1 MIYKSKCDFHAKKLN
16 FVTALFLNFY
26 FPKKI
31 YSVHNWTPFVQNRT
45 KMKKTNASIL
55 IIDDQEDI
63 LFASKVYLKKYFE
76 NIHTLNNPKK
86 IVELLSKNAIDVV
99 LLDMNYRIGFE
110 DGREGLYLL
119 KEIKT
124 LSPKTVV
131 ILMTAF
137 GKVETAVEGLKSGAF
152 DYILKPWENKKLLES
167 VKQAVDKSRKEQ
179 KKSKEVEIDNGFF
192 VGTSEIIKKAYSLA
206 DKVAK
211 TDANVLILG
220 ENGTGKFVMAHHI
233 YSQSER
239 KNNPF
244 IAVDLGSLNSN
255 IFESELFGYAK
266 GAFTDAK
273 TDTPGRFEM
282 AQNGT
287 IFLDEIGNV
296 PLHLQSKLLQVIQTK
311 TVTRLGETKARPLN
325 VRIITATNLNLK
337 LEVADKNFREDL
349 YYRINT
355 MEIVLPPLRERNED
369 KIPLAEYLLD
379 KMIEKYGR
387 SEITFDKKVLEQIE
401 KHAWNGNIREM
412 ENKIER
418 AVILCENNT
427 ITVSDLD
434 LETIT
439 SYDENPDDI
448 QLSSVEKATIE
459 KALLK
464 HSNNISKTADEL
476 GLSRGSLYR
485 RLEKYNININ

>member
-1 MIYKSKCDFHAKKLN
+1 
-16 FVTALFLNFY
+16 
-26 FPKKI
+26 
-31 YSVHNWTPFVQNRT
+31 
-45 KMKKTNASIL
+45 MKKTNAAIL
-55 IIDDQEDI
+55 VIDDQEDI
-63 LFASKVYLKKYFE
+63 LFASKMLLKKHFE
-76 NIHTLNNPKK
+76 DIYTLSNPKNV
-86 IVELLSKNAIDVV
+86 VELLAKNTIDVV

-110 DGREGLYLL
+110 DGKEGLYLL

-137 GKVETAVEGLKSGAF
+137 GKVETAVEGLKAGAF
-152 DYILKPWENKKLLES
+152 DYILKPWENQKLLEV
-167 VKQAVDKSRKEQ
+167 VKQAVDKSRKE
-179 KKSKEVEIDNGFF
+179 KKKPTPIEMDTDYFIGN
-192 VGTSEIIKKAYSLA
+192 SEAIKKAYAVA

-220 ENGTGKFVMAHHI
+220 ENGTGKFVLSHHI
-233 YSQSER
+233 FSQSER
-239 KNNPF
+239 KINPF
-244 IAVDLGSLNSN
+244 IHVDLGSLNSN

-273 TDTPGRFEM
+273 VDTAGRFEM

-311 TVTRLGETKARPLN
+311 TVTRLGESKARLLN

-337 LEVADKNFREDL
+337 QEVADKNFREDL

-355 MEIVLPPLRERNED
+355 MEIILPPLRERDED
-369 KIPLAEYLLD
+369 KIPLANYLLQ
-379 KMIEKYGR
+379 KMIKKYQR
-387 SEITFDKKVLEQIE
+387 DEIIFNSKVIEQIQ

-412 ENKIER
+412 ENRIER

-434 LETIT
+434 LYEIT
-439 SYDENPDDI
+439 QYENSPEDV
-448 QLSSVEKATIE
+448 QLSSIEKATVE
-459 KALLK
+459 KVLLK
-464 HSNNISKTADEL
+464 NDNNISKAAEEL
-476 GLSRGSLYR
+476 GLSRAALYR
-485 RLEKYNININ
+485 RLEKYNISTH

>member
-1 MIYKSKCDFHAKKLN
+1 
-16 FVTALFLNFY
+16 
-26 FPKKI
+26 
-31 YSVHNWTPFVQNRT
+31 
-45 KMKKTNASIL
+45 MKKTNAAIL
-55 IIDDQEDI
+55 VIDDQEDI
-63 LFASKVYLKKYFE
+63 LFASKMLLKKHFE
-76 NIHTLNNPKK
+76 DIYTLSNPKNV
-86 IVELLSKNAIDVV
+86 VELLAKNTIDVV

-110 DGREGLYLL
+110 DGKEGLYLL

-152 DYILKPWENKKLLES
+152 DYILKPWENQKLLEV
-167 VKQAVDKSRKEQ
+167 VKQGVEKSRKE
-179 KKSKEVEIDNGFF
+179 KKKPATIEIATDYFIGNSEV
-192 VGTSEIIKKAYSLA
+192 IKKAYSVA

-220 ENGTGKFVMAHHI
+220 ENGTGKFVLSHYI
-233 YSQSER
+233 FSQSER

-244 IAVDLGSLNSN
+244 IHVDLGSLNSN

-273 TDTPGRFEM
+273 EDTAGRFEM

-311 TVTRLGETKARPLN
+311 TVTRLGESKARPLN

-337 LEVADKNFREDL
+337 QEVTDKNFREDL

-355 MEIVLPPLRERNED
+355 MEIILPPLRERDED
-369 KIPLAEYLLD
+369 KIPLAEYLLQ
-379 KMIEKYGR
+379 KMIDKYQR
-387 SEITFDKKVLEQIE
+387 DEIIFDSKVIEQIE

-412 ENKIER
+412 ENRIER
-418 AVILCENNT
+418 AVILCENNK

-434 LETIT
+434 LEEIT
-439 SYDENPDDI
+439 KYEETLEDA
-448 QLSSVEKATIE
+448 QLSSIEKTTVE

-464 HSNNISKTADEL
+464 NNNNITKTAEEL
-476 GLSRGSLYR
+476 GLSRAALYR
-485 RLEKYNININ
+485 RLEKHNITTT

>member
-1 MIYKSKCDFHAKKLN
+1 
-16 FVTALFLNFY
+16 
-26 FPKKI
+26 
-31 YSVHNWTPFVQNRT
+31 
-45 KMKKTNASIL
+45 MKKTNASIL

-76 NIHTLNNPKK
+76 NIYTLNNPKN

-99 LLDMNYRIGFE
+99 LLDMNYRLGFE

-167 VKQAVDKSRKEQ
+167 VKQAVDKARKEQ
-179 KKSKEVEIDNGFF
+179 KKTKEVEIKDEFF
-192 VGTSEIIKKAYSLA
+192 IGNSEIIKKAYSLA
-206 DKVAK
+206 NKVAK

-220 ENGTGKFVMAHHI
+220 ENGTGKFVLAHHI
-233 YSQSER
+233 HTQSER
-239 KNNPF
+239 KNQPF
-244 IAVDLGSLNSN
+244 VAVDLGSLNSN

-273 TDTPGRFEM
+273 SDTAGRFEM
-282 AQNGT
+282 AQSGT

-311 TVTRLGETKARPLN
+311 TVTRLGETKVRPLN

-355 MEIVLPPLRERNED
+355 MEIILPPLRERHGD

-379 KMIEKYGR
+379 KMIEKYSR
-387 SEITFDKKVLEQIE
+387 DEITFDKKVLEQIE

-434 LETIT
+434 LEIIT
-439 SYDENPDDI
+439 PYDENADDI
-448 QLSSVEKATIE
+448 QLSSVEKATVE

-464 HSNNISKTADEL
+464 NNNNISKTAEEL
-476 GLSRGSLYR
+476 GLSRGALYR
-485 RLEKYNININ
+485 RLEKFNINIG